1 MLLKA
6 ESKAIELFNNSIKE
20 CISLNLQPT
29 KENAKEL
36 LLFKLMNIKESLL
49 NTCILDNVPKQ
60 AINNTLEY
68 YSKINLIIENL

>member
-6 ESKAIELFNNSIKE
+6 ESKAIEMFNSAVNE
-20 CISLNLQPT
+20 CINLNLQPT

-36 LLFKLMNIKESLL
+36 LLFKLMSIKESLL

-60 AINNTLEY
+60 AIENTLNY
-68 YSKINLIIENL
+68 YLKINTLIENL

>member
-6 ESKAIELFNNSIKE
+6 ESKAIEMFNSAVKE
-20 CISLNLQPT
+20 CINLNLQPT

-36 LLFKLMNIKESLL
+36 LLFKLMSIKESLL

-60 AINNTLEY
+60 AIENTLNY
-68 YSKINLIIENL
+68 YLKINTLIENL